1 MTPSEI
7 IEKIENSPHE
17 ELNLKEYKN
26 KEHILNKIANKE
38 DIFNRSTTY
47 KKINLSKKYLP
58 GYIIENSTDLKEWI
72 I

>member
-26 KEHILNKIANKE
+26 KEHILNKIANKR
-38 DIFNRSTTY
+38 IFLIVVRLT
-47 KKINLSKKYLP
+47 KKSIFQKIPTWLHN
-58 GYIIENSTDLKEWI
+58 
-72 I
+72 